1 MAVWRRRWQPAAW
14 AAGIPR
20 IPAVGRF
27 LESARIPETCA
38 YQWAAALRT
47 CWPITRRTTRG
58 AAPAAAGTRAPPL
71 LPLVLG
77 GLGGSRLAD
86 VRPLNLW
93 GSAGASMLRGSKC
106 GDANC

>member
-1 MAVWRRRWQPAAW
+1 MRIRERLLRRSPFRRVRIGALTHAVSLCVCVCACACACVMW
-14 AAGIPR
+14 AYRLIQNVASI
-20 IPAVGRF
+20 ID
-27 LESARIPETCA
+27 IETL
-38 YQWAAALRT
+38 QSWSLQ
-47 CWPITRRTTRG
+47 
-58 AAPAAAGTRAPPL
+58 GTKR
-71 LPLVLG
+71 LVLG